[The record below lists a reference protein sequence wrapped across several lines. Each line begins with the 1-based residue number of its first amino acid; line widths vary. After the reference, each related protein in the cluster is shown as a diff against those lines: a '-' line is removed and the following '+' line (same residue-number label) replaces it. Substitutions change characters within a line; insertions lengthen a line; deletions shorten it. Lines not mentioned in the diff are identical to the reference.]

1 MGQEEFVNYHKSILK
16 LLVEEFIF
24 LASNRREGSS
34 TNKFGFDARLSDK
47 SSIFIKNS
55 NRLRIGSW
63 GIPSSTFVHGDF
75 WSFKTLLY
83 ILVFRKSVMI
93 LKRLPDIWFWFNL
106 MRSPSSQTLSNAFE
120 SLLHNLN
127 QMTNVGHGWHTLV
140 H

>member
-47 SSIFIKNS
+47 LLMFIKNS
-55 NRLRIGSW
+55 NRPRIESW
-63 GIPSSTFVHGDF
+63 GTPSSTFVHGDF
-75 WSFKTLLY
+75 LSFKTLLC
-83 ILVFRKSVMI
+83 ILVFRKSVII
-93 LKRLPDIWFWFNL
+93 LKRLPDIRFCFNL
-106 MRSPSSQTLSNAFE
+106 MGSSSSQTLSNAFE